1 MLDLVLFLYQYAD
14 AFALLALSAAGLVI
28 IFGMMGVI
36 NMAHGELMMIGAFG
50 CAYSYHAG
58 LPTPLAVL
66 VGGAAATVAGLILE
80 RLVIR
85 FLYGRLLYSLVATW
99 GLSLILSQGALILLG
114 PSTLGVPAPFGAI
127 SIAGLSFSIYRVFL
141 FGVSALVIVALW
153 ALLRFTAFGLH
164 ARATMGDANMARAL
178 GVDTRRIYM
187 LTFGLGSFLAGIAG
201 ALFSLM
207 APVQPNFG
215 ASYTPIAFIVVVV
228 AGSRNIVV
236 GLTLSVLAL
245 ALIKTVFTMN
255 FNIMTGY
262 VAMLIAALLVIRVA
276 PNGLSEAF
284 AWAKARF
291 GQPQTGA
298 VR

>member
-1 MLDLVLFLYQYAD
+1 MLDFVLFLYQYVD
-14 AFALLALSAAGLVI
+14 AFALLALSAVGLVI

-66 VGGAAATVAGLILE
+66 TGGAAATVAGLILE

-85 FLYGRLLYSLVATW
+85 HLYGRLLYSLVATW

-114 PSTLGVPAPFGAI
+114 PSTLGVPAPFGAV
-127 SIAGLSFSIYRVFL
+127 SVGGLSFSVYRIFL
-141 FGVSALVIVALW
+141 FVVAALVIVALW
-153 ALLRFTAFGLH
+153 ALLRFTPFGLH

-207 APVQPNFG
+207 APVQPSFG

-255 FNIMTGY
+255 FNILTGY
-262 VAMLIAALLVIRVA
+262 VAMLIAALLVIRAA
-276 PNGLSEAF
+276 PNGLSEAL

-291 GQPQTGA
+291 GAPQAQG
-298 VR
+298 R